1 MPPGQP
7 AQLPSWRI
15 RRASSPGSSRGAG
28 AMSGFDARWLDLRE
42 PVDRRSRSE
51 ELARGLARHFSGRTS
66 TTVLDLGCG
75 TGSNLRATAPLLG
88 AVQHWTLID
97 HDRLLLEAAIQRLSA
112 WADTAECRGAEL
124 ALSKGGEQIL
134 VRLRSADLGLDL
146 EGVFASAPDPSP
158 PRRCSISP
166 RPTSSPRSPPPSPA
180 PGRLLHRAHLQRR
193 AALDAEAR
201 GRCGDGGGIPQ
212 APDGDKG
219 FGAAAGPMAP
229 ALLAA
234 AFDAAGDWVND
245 GDSGWRLE
253 AADEALIAEL
263 AAGFAA
269 AVRETGLV
277 PDAKVADW
285 MAVSRT
291 VLWSGIPT
299 RWRCRRNGGVDPGL
313 RRGRPSGSDT
323 LAHPSSRPERCKP
336 KASSA
341 PSRESSEVRSRPEVP
356 DSLAFGSTSG
366 MTGARRATMRSKWK
380 ERLERLGQSGR
391 RPRALRFARRS
402 GSAAGS

>member
-1 MPPGQP
+1 
-7 AQLPSWRI
+7 
-15 RRASSPGSSRGAG
+15 
-28 AMSGFDARWLDLRE
+28 MSGFDARWLDLRE

-124 ALSKGGEQIL
+124 ALSKGGKQIL

-146 EGVFASAPDPSP
+146 EGVFASAPDLVTASALFDLASADFIAEVAAAVA
-158 PRRCSISP
+158 C
-166 RPTSSPRSPPPSPA
+166 A
-180 PGRLLHRAHLQRR
+180 R
-193 AALDAEAR
+193 AAFFTVLTYNGAQRWTPKHEADAAMAAAFR
-201 GRCGDGGGIPQ
+201 RHQ
-212 APDGDKG
+212 TGDKG

-234 AFDAAGDWVND
+234 AFDAAGYWVND

-253 AADEALIAEL
+253 AGDEALIAEL

-291 VLWSGIPT
+291 GALVGHT
-299 RWRCRRNGGVDPGL
+299 
-313 RRGRPSGSDT
+313 DT
-323 LAHPSSRPERCKP
+323 LALPP
-336 KASSA
+336 
-341 PSRESSEVRSRPEVP
+341 
-356 DSLAFGSTSG
+356 
-366 MTGARRATMRSKWK
+366 
-380 ERLERLGQSGR
+380 
-391 RPRALRFARRS
+391 
-402 GSAAGS
+402 